1 MANPLASRRFLTL
14 LLDTAV
20 SIALHF
26 YAGESVNFLIAAIQ
40 PIFVFLIMSYTVE
53 GTVRVR
59 QGLTW
64 KPE

>member
-1 MANPLASRRFLTL
+1 MNPLTSRRFLTL

-20 SIALHF
+20 SIVLHF
-26 YAGESVNFLIAAIQ
+26 YAGADVNFLIAAIQ
-40 PIFVFLIMSYTVE
+40 PIFLFLIMSYTVE
-53 GTVRVR
+53 GSVRLR